1 MGLSRSRTRA
11 PRDPRGEPN
20 NPPAAHAQKLARPSR
35 PLALCERMS
44 YAHILISHLVAM
56 DGVPLGE
63 ALARGDARFAHAWWH
78 WFFLAQPAP
87 LPERVIGS
95 DPEWYAVDG
104 KA

>member
-1 MGLSRSRTRA
+1 
-11 PRDPRGEPN
+11 
-20 NPPAAHAQKLARPSR
+20 
-35 PLALCERMS
+35 
-44 YAHILISHLVAM
+44 M